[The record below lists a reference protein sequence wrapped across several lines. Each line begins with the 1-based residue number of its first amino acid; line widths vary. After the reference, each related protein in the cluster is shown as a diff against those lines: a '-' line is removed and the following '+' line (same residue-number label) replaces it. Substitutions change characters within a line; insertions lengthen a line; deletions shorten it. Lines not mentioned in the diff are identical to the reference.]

1 MSLIL
6 CKTQSQGDQILVCYS
21 ANCLCMG
28 ITVCGNILSFLE
40 RMIIRSFSFYK
51 NILENTV
58 GEKKKI
64 SDHKFYMCFSCFKKK
79 TKAKQKQQKNNKK
92 EFK

>member
-1 MSLIL
+1 MSLML

-58 GEKKKI
+58 GEKKI